1 MANKTEQVLEATEN
15 INNREAFFMKYK
27 KAILIAVAAIIVVIA
42 GVFLYIS
49 QISGPREEK
58 ASTALSKGQTYFN
71 NEMFE
76 QAVNGDGAG
85 FVGFAKLADEY
96 SGTKAGN
103 LANLYAGLCY
113 ANLGKWA
120 EAQKSLDAFST
131 EGDQMISPASQA
143 ALGDAYAH
151 LNQLDKA
158 VDAFKKAAD
167 MADSK
172 AEDDTN
178 NSLSPTFLI
187 KAGEVLESQGKKDE
201 AEATKEKV
209 AQIAEELVKL
219 EALEEEYAA
228 EIKKRMQVIPQIIDP
243 SVPIGKDDSEN
254 VEIERFGEPFVP
266 DFEVPYHVDI
276 ME

>member
-113 ANLGKWA
+113 AN
-120 EAQKSLDAFST
+120 
-131 EGDQMISPASQA
+131 
-143 ALGDAYAH
+143 
-151 LNQLDKA
+151 QLDKA

-178 NSLSPTFLI
+178 NSLSPIFLI

-201 AEATKEKV
+201 ALKIYQDIKKKYV
-209 AQIAEELVKL
+209 NSMLVQS
-219 EALEEEYAA
+219 A
-228 EIKKRMQVIPQIIDP
+228 EIDKY
-243 SVPIGKDDSEN
+243 
-254 VEIERFGEPFVP
+254 IERASN
-266 DFEVPYHVDI
+266 
-276 ME
+276 

>member
-120 EAQKSLDAFST
+120 KAQKSLDAFST

-178 NSLSPTFLI
+178 NSLSPIFLI

-201 AEATKEKV
+201 ALKIYQDIKKKYV
-209 AQIAEELVKL
+209 NSMLVQS
-219 EALEEEYAA
+219 A
-228 EIKKRMQVIPQIIDP
+228 EIDKY
-243 SVPIGKDDSEN
+243 
-254 VEIERFGEPFVP
+254 IERASN
-266 DFEVPYHVDI
+266 
-276 ME
+276 

>member
-1 MANKTEQVLEATEN
+1 MANKTEQVLEATES

-131 EGDQMISPASQA
+131 EDDQMISPASQA

-172 AEDDTN
+172 AEDDAN
-178 NSLSPTFLI
+178 NSLSPIFLI

-201 AEATKEKV
+201 ALKIYQDIKKKYV
-209 AQIAEELVKL
+209 NSMLVQS
-219 EALEEEYAA
+219 A
-228 EIKKRMQVIPQIIDP
+228 EIDKY
-243 SVPIGKDDSEN
+243 
-254 VEIERFGEPFVP
+254 IERASN
-266 DFEVPYHVDI
+266 
-276 ME
+276 

>member
-96 SGTKAGN
+96 SDTKAGN

-131 EGDQMISPASQA
+131 EDDQMISPASQA

-172 AEDDTN
+172 TEDDAN
-178 NSLSPTFLI
+178 NSLSPIFLI

-201 AEATKEKV
+201 ALKIYQDIKKKYV
-209 AQIAEELVKL
+209 NSMLVQS
-219 EALEEEYAA
+219 A
-228 EIKKRMQVIPQIIDP
+228 EIDKY
-243 SVPIGKDDSEN
+243 
-254 VEIERFGEPFVP
+254 IERASN
-266 DFEVPYHVDI
+266 
-276 ME
+276 

>member
-1 MANKTEQVLEATEN
+1 MANKTEQVLESTEN
-15 INNREAFFMKYK
+15 INNREAFFMRYK

-85 FVGFAKLADEY
+85 FVGFAKLTDEY

-131 EGDQMISPASQA
+131 EDDQMISPASQA

-158 VDAFKKAAD
+158 VAAFKKAAD

-178 NSLSPTFLI
+178 NSLSPIFLI

-201 AEATKEKV
+201 ALKIYQDIKKKYV
-209 AQIAEELVKL
+209 NSMLVQS
-219 EALEEEYAA
+219 A
-228 EIKKRMQVIPQIIDP
+228 EIDKY
-243 SVPIGKDDSEN
+243 
-254 VEIERFGEPFVP
+254 IERASN
-266 DFEVPYHVDI
+266 
-276 ME
+276 

>member
-120 EAQKSLDAFST
+120 EAQKRLDAFST
-131 EGDQMISPASQA
+131 EDDQMISPASQA

-167 MADSK
+167 MAASK
-172 AEDDTN
+172 AEDDAN
-178 NSLSPTFLI
+178 NSLSPIFLI

-201 AEATKEKV
+201 ALKIYQDIKKKYV
-209 AQIAEELVKL
+209 NSMLVQS
-219 EALEEEYAA
+219 A
-228 EIKKRMQVIPQIIDP
+228 EIDKY
-243 SVPIGKDDSEN
+243 
-254 VEIERFGEPFVP
+254 IERASN
-266 DFEVPYHVDI
+266 
-276 ME
+276 